1 MQEKFDFLR
10 KNGTI
15 FAHVRK
21 KQYFCRRKRN
31 HMNRILWIDDEIDLL
46 QPYIIYLTSKGY
58 EVTTASNGEDA
69 LDLLSAQD
77 IVFLDE
83 NMPGMTGL
91 ETLQEIKRLHPEVPV
106 VMITKSEEEHIME
119 QAIGEQIADYLIKPV
134 NPSQILLCLKKHI
147 HQQAIVTEHVQQNYR
162 QEWSDISYMIDTATT
177 FEEWAAIVRTLSK
190 WDLELED
197 SPMRSLIDD
206 QRTQAN
212 AAFAKWIAK
221 NYESWFEA
229 RKSSIA
235 QSSIAQSSIPLMS
248 PDVMKHSI
256 FPLLDKGEKVLLCV
270 IDNFRYDQWKTIQPL
285 LSEFY
290 TVQNEEQYMSI
301 LPTATQYAR
310 NAIFSG
316 LLPLQIQ
323 EMYPQYWVEEGDE
336 ESKNQ
341 YEKELVQTLLDRYR
355 RRESFNYWKVNES
368 DFCERVIAQLKG
380 AQAPLNIVVLNF
392 IDMLSHSR
400 TESKMM
406 RELANDESAYRS
418 LTLSWFRHSPTYE
431 LLRRAA
437 ELGFTLVLTTDHG
450 TTRVKN
456 AVQIIADK
464 NTNTN
469 IRYKVGKALN
479 CSSKNVMSI
488 EQPKRVGLP
497 CPNVSSSY
505 AFCTGS
511 DFFAYPNQFNYYAQY
526 YRNTFQHG
534 GISLEEMIIPLVTL
548 MPKK

>member
-1 MQEKFDFLR
+1 MS
-10 KNGTI
+10 
-15 FAHVRK
+15 
-21 KQYFCRRKRN
+21 
-31 HMNRILWIDDEIDLL
+31 RILWVDDEIDLL
-46 QPYIIYLTSKGY
+46 QPYIIYLKGKGY
-58 EVTTASNGEDA
+58 EVTIASNGEDA
-69 LDLLSAQD
+69 LDVFDRMVPD

-119 QAIGEQIADYLIKPV
+119 QAIGEKIADYLIKPV

-147 HQQAIVTEHVQQNYR
+147 HQQAIVSEQVQQNYR

-177 FEEWAAIVRTLSK
+177 IEEWQAVERTLTK
-190 WDLELED
+190 WDLELEN
-197 SPMRSLIDD
+197 SSMRSMIDD

-212 AAFAKWIAK
+212 AAFAKWIAR
-221 NYESWFEA
+221 NYENWFDGEH
-229 RKSSIA
+229 
-235 QSSIAQSSIPLMS
+235 PLLS
-248 PDVMKHSI
+248 PDIMKHTV
-256 FPLLDKGEKVLLCV
+256 FPLLDKGEKVLMCV

-290 TVQNEEQYMSI
+290 TISNEEQYTSI

-316 LLPLQIQ
+316 LMPLQIQ
-323 EMYPQYWVEEGDE
+323 EMFPQYWVEEGDE

-341 YEKELVQTLLDRYR
+341 YERELVQTLLDRYR
-355 RRESFNYWKVNES
+355 RRETLNYWKINES

-380 AQAPLNIVVLNF
+380 VQTPLNIVVFNF

-406 RELANDESAYRS
+406 RELANDEAAYRS

-464 NTNTN
+464 NTNSN

-479 CSSKNVMSI
+479 CTSKNVFSI
-488 EQPKRVGLP
+488 EHPKHVGLP
-497 CPNVSSSY
+497 SPNVSSSY
-505 AFCTGS
+505 AFCAGS

-548 MPKK
+548 VPKK

>member
-1 MQEKFDFLR
+1 MSQ
-10 KNGTI
+10 
-15 FAHVRK
+15 
-21 KQYFCRRKRN
+21 
-31 HMNRILWIDDEIDLL
+31 ILWVDDEIDLL
-46 QPYIIYLTSKGY
+46 QPYIIYLRGKGY
-58 EVTTASNGEDA
+58 EVVTASNGRDA
-69 LDLLSAQD
+69 LDVVQKQAFD

-83 NMPGMTGL
+83 NMPGLTGL
-91 ETLQEIKRLHPEVPV
+91 ETLQELKRLRPEVPV

-119 QAIGEQIADYLIKPV
+119 QAIGEKIADYLIKPV

-147 HQQAIVTEHVQQNYR
+147 HQQAIVSEHTQENYR
-162 QEWSDISYMIDTATT
+162 QEWSDISYMIDTASTP
-177 FEEWAAIVRTLSK
+177 EEWYAVERTLSK
-190 WDLELED
+190 WDIELEN
-197 SPMRSLIDD
+197 SSMRSLIDD

-221 NYESWFEA
+221 NYETWFNEA
-229 RKSSIA
+229 TSNR
-235 QSSIAQSSIPLMS
+235 PVMS
-248 PDVMKHSI
+248 HDVMKHSV

-285 LSEFY
+285 LGELF
-290 TVQNEEQYMSI
+290 TIREEEQYLSI

-316 LLPLQIQ
+316 LMPLQIQ
-323 EMYPQYWVEEGDE
+323 EMFPQYWVEEGDE

-355 RRESFNYWKVNES
+355 RRESFNYWKINES

-380 AQAPLNIVVLNF
+380 VQTPLSIVVLNF

-406 RELANDESAYRS
+406 RELANDEAAYRS
-418 LTLSWFRHSPTYE
+418 LTLSWFRHSPTFS
-431 LLRRAA
+431 LFRRAA
-437 ELGFTLVLTTDHG
+437 ELGFTVVLTTDHG

-479 CSSKNVMSI
+479 CSSKNVFVLD
-488 EQPKRVGLP
+488 QPKRVGLP

-505 AFCTGS
+505 MFCAGN

-534 GISLEEMIIPLVTL
+534 GISLEEMVVPLVTL
-548 MPKK
+548 LPKKS

>member
-1 MQEKFDFLR
+1 MSQ
-10 KNGTI
+10 
-15 FAHVRK
+15 
-21 KQYFCRRKRN
+21 
-31 HMNRILWIDDEIDLL
+31 ILWVDDEIDLL
-46 QPYIIYLTSKGY
+46 QPYIIYLKGKGY
-58 EVTTASNGEDA
+58 DVVTASNGEDA
-69 LDLLSAQD
+69 LETIEARLPD

-83 NMPGMTGL
+83 NMSGMSGL

-119 QAIGEQIADYLIKPV
+119 QAIGEKIADYLIKPV

-147 HQQAIVTEHVQQNYR
+147 HQQAIVSEQVQQNYR
-162 QEWSDISYMIDTATT
+162 QEWSDISYMIDTASTIQ
-177 FEEWAAIVRTLSK
+177 EWQAIERTLSK
-190 WDLELED
+190 WDIELEN
-197 SPMRSLIDD
+197 SAMRSLIED
-206 QRTQAN
+206 QRAQAN

-221 NYESWFEA
+221 NYEGWFDN
-229 RKSSIA
+229 R
-235 QSSIAQSSIPLMS
+235 QSTIDHRPLLS
-248 PDVMKHSI
+248 HDLMKHSV

-290 TVQNEEQYMSI
+290 TIRTEEQYTSI

-316 LLPLQIQ
+316 LLPLKIQ
-323 EMYPQYWVEEGDE
+323 EMFPHLWVEEGDE

-341 YEKELVQTLLDRYR
+341 HEKELVQTLLERYR

-368 DFCERVIAQLKG
+368 DFCERVIQQLRG
-380 AQAPLNIVVLNF
+380 SQAPLNIVVLNF

-406 RELANDESAYRS
+406 RELANDEAAYRS
-418 LTLSWFRHSPTYE
+418 LTLSWFRHSPIYE
-431 LLRRAA
+431 LLRLAA
-437 ELGFTLVLTTDHG
+437 EWGYTLVLTTDHG

-456 AVQIIADK
+456 AVQIVADK

-479 CSSKNVMSI
+479 CSSKNVFAI

-548 MPKK
+548 VPKR

>member
-1 MQEKFDFLR
+1 MT
-10 KNGTI
+10 NG
-15 FAHVRK
+15 V
-21 KQYFCRRKRN
+21 
-31 HMNRILWIDDEIDLL
+31 ILWVDDEIDLL
-46 QPYIIYLTSKGY
+46 QPYLIYLNGKGY
-58 EVTTASNGEDA
+58 EVATASNGEDA
-69 LDLLSAQD
+69 LDALQNNVPD

-91 ETLQEIKRLHPEVPV
+91 ETLQEIKRLHPDVPV

-119 QAIGEQIADYLIKPV
+119 QAIGEKIADYLIKPV

-147 HQQAIVTEHVQQNYR
+147 HRQAIVTEQVQQNYR

-177 FEEWAAIVRTLSK
+177 IEEWMAVERTLSK
-190 WDLELED
+190 WDIELED
-197 SPMRSLIDD
+197 SSMRSMLED

-212 AAFAKWIAK
+212 ATFGKWVQR
-221 NYESWFEA
+221 NYENWFA
-229 RKSSIA
+229 PAADR
-235 QSSIAQSSIPLMS
+235 PLMS
-248 PDVMKHSI
+248 HDVMKHAV
-256 FPLLDKGEKVLLCV
+256 FPFLDKGEKVLLCV

-285 LSEFY
+285 VSEFY
-290 TVQNEEQYMSI
+290 AVQNEEQYVSI

-316 LLPLQIQ
+316 LMPLQIQ
-323 EMYPQYWVEEGDE
+323 EMYPQLWVEEGDE

-341 YEKELVQTLLDRYR
+341 FEKELVQTLLDRYR
-355 RRESFNYWKVNES
+355 RHDTFSYWKVNES
-368 DFCERVIAQLKG
+368 DFCERVIHQLKG
-380 AQAPLNIVVLNF
+380 AGTQLDIVVLNF

-418 LTLSWFRHSPTYE
+418 LTLSWFRHSPTYA

-450 TTRVKN
+450 TTRVRN
-456 AVQIIADK
+456 AVQILADK

-479 CSSKNVMSI
+479 CSSKNVMTI
-488 EQPKRVGLP
+488 DQPKRVGLP

-548 MPKK
+548 TPRK

>member
-1 MQEKFDFLR
+1 
-10 KNGTI
+10 
-15 FAHVRK
+15 
-21 KQYFCRRKRN
+21 
-31 HMNRILWIDDEIDLL
+31 MNQILWVDDEIDLL
-46 QPYIIYLTSKGY
+46 QPYIIYLKGKGY
-58 EVTTASNGEDA
+58 DVVTATNGDDA
-69 LDLLSAQD
+69 LSAFNSRQSAIS

-83 NMPGMTGL
+83 NMPGMSGL

-162 QEWSDISYMIDTATT
+162 QEWSDITYMIDTASTI
-177 FEEWAAIVRTLSK
+177 EEWQAIVRTLTK
-190 WDLELED
+190 WDIELENN
-197 SPMRSLIDD
+197 PMRSLIED
-206 QRTQAN
+206 QHTQAN
-212 AAFAKWIAK
+212 AAFGKWIAK
-221 NYESWFEA
+221 NYEGWFSA
-229 RKSSIA
+229 INHQPSAIR
-235 QSSIAQSSIPLMS
+235 PVMS
-248 PDVMKHSI
+248 NDVMKHAV

-285 LSEFY
+285 VSEFY
-290 TVQNEEQYMSI
+290 SVQKEEQYTSI

-316 LLPLQIQ
+316 LMPLQIQ
-323 EMYPQYWVEEGDE
+323 QMYPQYWVEEGDE

-341 YEKELVQTLLDRYR
+341 FEKELIQTLLDRYR
-355 RRESFNYWKVNES
+355 RHESFNYWKINES
-368 DFCERVIAQLKG
+368 DFCERVIAQMKG
-380 AQAPLNIVVLNF
+380 VQAPLNIVVLNF

-406 RELANDESAYRS
+406 RELANDEAAYRS
-418 LTLSWFRHSPTYE
+418 LTLSWFKHSPTYE

-437 ELGFTLVLTTDHG
+437 ESGFTLVLTTDHG
-450 TTRVKN
+450 TIRVKN

-464 NTNTN
+464 NTNNN

-479 CSSKNVMSI
+479 CNSKNVFSL

-497 CPNVSSSY
+497 CPNISSSY

-526 YRNTFQHG
+526 YHDTFQHG
-534 GISLEEMIIPLVTL
+534 GVSLEEMIIPLVTL
-548 MPKK
+548 MPKGF

>member
-1 MQEKFDFLR
+1 
-10 KNGTI
+10 
-15 FAHVRK
+15 
-21 KQYFCRRKRN
+21 
-31 HMNRILWIDDEIDLL
+31 MNQILWVDDEIDLL
-46 QPYIIYLTSKGY
+46 QPYIIYLANKGY
-58 EVTTASNGEDA
+58 EVLTATNGQDA
-69 LDLLSAQD
+69 LDMVDTQAFN

-91 ETLQEIKRLHPEVPV
+91 ETLQEIKRLHPELPV

-119 QAIGEQIADYLIKPV
+119 QAIGEKIADYLIKPV

-147 HQQAIVTEHVQQNYR
+147 HQQTIITEHARENYR

-177 FEEWAAIVRTLSK
+177 IEEWSAIERTLTK
-190 WDLELED
+190 WDIDLEKSDMHNMIAE
-197 SPMRSLIDD
+197 

-212 AAFAKWIAK
+212 AVFGKWIAR
-221 NYESWFEA
+221 NYVSMIESKKTASAKED
-229 RKSSIA
+229 IVM
-235 QSSIAQSSIPLMS
+235 MS
-248 PDVMKHSI
+248 PDVMKQAV
-256 FPLLDKGEKVLLCV
+256 FPLLDQGEKVLFLV
-270 IDNFRYDQWKTIQPL
+270 IDNFRYDQWKIIQPL
-285 LSEFY
+285 LSDIY
-290 TVQNEEQYMSI
+290 TIREEKQYMSI

-323 EMYPQYWVEEGDE
+323 QMYPQYWVEEGDE

-355 RRESFNYWKVNES
+355 RKDTFSYWKVNES
-368 DFCERVIAQLKG
+368 DYCERVIRQLKNI
-380 AQAPLNIVVLNF
+380 QTPLNIVVLNF

-406 RELANDESAYRS
+406 RELAHDEAAYRS
-418 LTLSWFRHSPTYE
+418 LTLSWFKHSPIHK
-431 LLRRAA
+431 LLQKAAA
-437 ELGFTLVLTTDHG
+437 EGFTLVLTTDHG

-456 AVQIIADK
+456 PVQILADK

-479 CSSKNVMSI
+479 CSSKNVI
-488 EQPKRVGLP
+488 IIDQPKRVGLP

-505 AFCTGS
+505 MFCTGN

-526 YRNTFQHG
+526 YRDTFQHG
-534 GISLEEMIIPLVTL
+534 GVSLEEMIIPLVTL
-548 MPKK
+548 SPKE

>member
-1 MQEKFDFLR
+1 MS
-10 KNGTI
+10 
-15 FAHVRK
+15 
-21 KQYFCRRKRN
+21 
-31 HMNRILWIDDEIDLL
+31 RILWVDDEIDLL
-46 QPYIIYLTSKGY
+46 QPYIIYLNGKGY
-58 EVTTASNGEDA
+58 EVATASNGEDA
-69 LDLLSAQD
+69 LDALDNAVPD

-119 QAIGEQIADYLIKPV
+119 QAIGEKIADYLIKPV

-147 HQQAIVTEHVQQNYR
+147 HQQAIVSEQQQQSYR

-177 FEEWAAIVRTLSK
+177 IEEWQAIERTLSK
-190 WDLELED
+190 WDIELAGLEPD
-197 SPMRSLIDD
+197 QAGHAGMHSLVED

-221 NYESWFEA
+221 NYEGWFNGE
-229 RKSSIA
+229 R
-235 QSSIAQSSIPLMS
+235 PLLS
-248 PDVMKHSI
+248 TDIMKHAV

-285 LSEFY
+285 ISEFY
-290 TVQNEEQYMSI
+290 SIQHEEQYTSI

-316 LLPLQIQ
+316 LMPLQIQ
-323 EMYPQYWVEEGDE
+323 ELYPQYWVEEGDE

-341 YEKELVQTLLDRYR
+341 YERELVQTLLDRYR
-355 RRESFNYWKVNES
+355 RKDSFNYWKVNES
-368 DFCERVIAQLKG
+368 DFCERVITQLKSSQS
-380 AQAPLNIVVLNF
+380 ALNIVVLNF

-406 RELANDESAYRS
+406 RELANDEAAYRS
-418 LTLSWFRHSPTYE
+418 LTLSWFRHSPTYT

-479 CSSKNVMSI
+479 CTSKNVFTI

-497 CPNVSSSY
+497 CPNITSSY

-548 MPKK
+548 VPKK

>member
-1 MQEKFDFLR
+1 
-10 KNGTI
+10 
-15 FAHVRK
+15 
-21 KQYFCRRKRN
+21 
-31 HMNRILWIDDEIDLL
+31 MNRILWVDDEIDLL
-46 QPYIIYLTSKGY
+46 QPYIIYLKEKNY
-58 EVTTASNGEDA
+58 EVITASNGEDA
-69 LDLLSAQD
+69 LAAISHQKSAFS

-83 NMPGMTGL
+83 NMPGMSGL

-119 QAIGEQIADYLIKPV
+119 QAIGEKIADYLIKPV

-147 HQQAIVTEHVQQNYR
+147 HQQEIVTEQVQQNYR
-162 QEWSDISYMIDTATT
+162 QEWSDIAYMIDTASTI
-177 FEEWAAIVRTLSK
+177 EEWQAIERSLSK
-190 WDLELED
+190 WELSLQD
-197 SPMRSLIDD
+197 SAISHQTAMQSMIAD

-212 AAFAKWIAK
+212 AAFSKWIAK
-221 NYESWFEA
+221 NYESWFGEPSA
-229 RKSSIA
+229 VSHQPSGSRPI
-235 QSSIAQSSIPLMS
+235 MS
-248 PDVMKHSI
+248 QDVMKHSV

-270 IDNFRYDQWKTIQPL
+270 IDNFRYDQWKSIQPL
-285 LSEFY
+285 ISEFF
-290 TVQNEEQYMSI
+290 TIRTEEQYTSI

-316 LLPLQIQ
+316 LMPLQIQ
-323 EMYPQYWVEEGDE
+323 EMFPDYWVEEGDE

-368 DFCERVIAQLKG
+368 DFCERVIHQLKG

-406 RELANDESAYRS
+406 RELANDEAAYRS
-418 LTLSWFRHSPTYE
+418 LTVSWFKHSPTYE
-431 LLRRAA
+431 LLRRAS
-437 ELGFTLVLTTDHG
+437 ELGFTVVLTTDHG

-479 CSSKNVMSI
+479 CSSKNVFSI

-534 GISLEEMIIPLVTL
+534 GISLEEMILPLVTL
-548 MPKK
+548 SPKK

>member
-1 MQEKFDFLR
+1 MLR
-10 KNGTI
+10 G
-15 FAHVRK
+15 
-21 KQYFCRRKRN
+21 QD
-31 HMNRILWIDDEIDLL
+31 MNRILWVDDEIDLL
-46 QPYIIYLTSKGY
+46 QPYIIYLKEKGY
-58 EVTTASNGEDA
+58 EVVTASNGEDA
-69 LDLLSAQD
+69 IEAISRQTSDDSRQTSDDSRQLSAIS

-83 NMPGMTGL
+83 NMPGMSGL
-91 ETLQEIKRLHPEVPV
+91 ETLQEIKRIHPEVPV

-119 QAIGEQIADYLIKPV
+119 QAIGGKIADYLTKPV

-147 HQQAIVTEHVQQNYR
+147 HQQAIVSEQVQQSYR
-162 QEWSDISYMIDTATT
+162 QEWSDITYLIDTATT
-177 FEEWAAIVRTLSK
+177 IEEWQAIERMLSK
-190 WDLELED
+190 WELSLQD
-197 SPMRSLIDD
+197 SEFSNQMSTMHSLIED

-212 AAFAKWIAK
+212 AAFGKWISK
-221 NYESWFEA
+221 NYEGWFGTSE
-229 RKSSIA
+229 RPI
-235 QSSIAQSSIPLMS
+235 MS
-248 PDVMKHSI
+248 QDVMKHAV

-285 LSEFY
+285 ISEFY
-290 TVQNEEQYMSI
+290 TIRTEEQYTSI

-336 ESKNQ
+336 ESKNL

-380 AQAPLNIVVLNF
+380 VKTPLNIVVLNF

-400 TESKMM
+400 TESKIMK
-406 RELANDESAYRS
+406 ELANDESAYRS
-418 LTLSWFRHSPTYE
+418 LTMSWFKHSPTHE

-479 CSSKNVMSI
+479 CGSKNVMSI

-505 AFCTGS
+505 MFCTGS

-526 YRNTFQHG
+526 FRNTFQHG

-548 MPKK
+548 VPKR

>member
-1 MQEKFDFLR
+1 
-10 KNGTI
+10 
-15 FAHVRK
+15 
-21 KQYFCRRKRN
+21 
-31 HMNRILWIDDEIDLL
+31 MNLILWVDDEIDLL
-46 QPYIIYLTSKGY
+46 QPYIIYLKEKNY
-58 EVTTASNGEDA
+58 EVITASNGEDA
-69 LDLLSAQD
+69 IDALAQRVPD

-83 NMPGMTGL
+83 NMPGMSGL
-91 ETLQEIKRLHPEVPV
+91 ETLQEIKRIHPEVPV

-119 QAIGEQIADYLIKPV
+119 QAIGEKIADYLIKPV
-134 NPSQILLCLKKHI
+134 NPSQILLCLKKHV
-147 HQQAIVTEHVQQNYR
+147 HQQAIVSEQVQQNYR
-162 QEWSDISYMIDTATT
+162 QEWSDISYMIDTAGTI
-177 FEEWAAIVRTLSK
+177 EEWQAIERQLSK
-190 WDLELED
+190 WDIELEN
-197 SPMRSLIDD
+197 SPMRSLIED

-212 AAFAKWIAK
+212 AAFGKWIAK
-221 NYESWFEA
+221 NYEGWFA
-229 RKSSIA
+229 ANSQQPAANS
-235 QSSIAQSSIPLMS
+235 PVMS
-248 PDVMKHSI
+248 HHLMKHSV

-285 LSEFY
+285 VSEFY
-290 TVQNEEQYMSI
+290 SVRTEEQYTSI

-310 NAIFSG
+310 NAIFAG

-323 EMYPQYWVEEGDE
+323 QMFPQYWVEEGDE

-341 YEKELVQTLLDRYR
+341 YEKELVRTLLDRYR
-355 RRESFNYWKVNES
+355 RRENFTYWKVNES

-380 AQAPLNIVVLNF
+380 VQTPLNIVVLNF

-406 RELANDESAYRS
+406 RELANDEAAYRS
-418 LTLSWFRHSPTYE
+418 LTLSWFRHSPTYD
-431 LLRRAA
+431 LIRRAA
-437 ELGFTLVLTTDHG
+437 ELGFTLVITTDHG

-456 AVQIIADK
+456 AVQIVADK

-479 CSSKNVMSI
+479 CSSKNVFSI

-497 CPNVSSSY
+497 SPNVSSSY
-505 AFCTGS
+505 AFCTGA

-526 YRNTFQHG
+526 FRNTFQHG

-548 MPKK
+548 VPKNHQ

>member
-1 MQEKFDFLR
+1 MHQ
-10 KNGTI
+10 
-15 FAHVRK
+15 
-21 KQYFCRRKRN
+21 
-31 HMNRILWIDDEIDLL
+31 ILWVDDEIDLL
-46 QPYIIYLTSKGY
+46 QPYIIYLKGKGY
-58 EVTTASNGEDA
+58 DLVTATNGEDA
-69 LDLLSAQD
+69 LDTFENSIPD

-119 QAIGEQIADYLIKPV
+119 QAIGEKIADYLIKPV

-147 HQQAIVTEHVQQNYR
+147 HQQEIVTEQVQQNYR

-177 FEEWAAIVRTLSK
+177 IEEWQAIERTLSK
-190 WDLELED
+190 WDLDLENN
-197 SPMRSLIDD
+197 PMRSLIDD

-212 AAFAKWIAK
+212 AAFAKWIGR
-221 NYESWFEA
+221 NYVSWFNGEGLA
-229 RKSSIA
+229 VSGR
-235 QSSIAQSSIPLMS
+235 PLMS
-248 PDVMKHSI
+248 PDVMKHAV

-285 LSEFY
+285 ISEFY
-290 TVQNEEQYMSI
+290 TVQHEEQYTSI

-310 NAIFSG
+310 NALFSG
-316 LLPLQIQ
+316 LMPLQIQ
-323 EMYPQYWVEEGDE
+323 QMYPQYWVEEGDE
-336 ESKNQ
+336 ETKNQ

-355 RRESFNYWKVNES
+355 RRDSFNYWKVNES
-368 DFCERVIAQLKG
+368 DFCERVIAQLKNS
-380 AQAPLNIVVLNF
+380 QAALNIVVLNF

-406 RELANDESAYRS
+406 RELANDEVAYRS
-418 LTLSWFRHSPTYE
+418 LTLSWFRHSPTYD
-431 LLRRAA
+431 LLHRAA
-437 ELGFTLVLTTDHG
+437 ELGYTLVLTTDHG

-456 AVQIIADK
+456 AVQILADK

-479 CSSKNVMSI
+479 CSSKNVFSI
-488 EQPKRVGLP
+488 EQPKQVGLP

-548 MPKK
+548 VPKAR

>member
-1 MQEKFDFLR
+1 MSQ
-10 KNGTI
+10 
-15 FAHVRK
+15 
-21 KQYFCRRKRN
+21 
-31 HMNRILWIDDEIDLL
+31 ILWVDDEIDLL
-46 QPYIIYLTSKGY
+46 QPYIIYLKGKGY
-58 EVTTASNGEDA
+58 EVITASNGEDA
-69 LDLLSAQD
+69 LDLFSNIQSPISNQFD

-83 NMPGMTGL
+83 NMPGMSGL

-119 QAIGEQIADYLIKPV
+119 QAIGEKIADYLIKPV

-147 HQQAIVTEHVQQNYR
+147 HSRDIVTEQVQQNYR

-177 FEEWAAIVRTLSK
+177 IEEWQAIERTLSR
-190 WDLELED
+190 WDIELEN
-197 SPMRSLIDD
+197 SPMRSLIED

-221 NYESWFEA
+221 NYESWFAGE
-229 RKSSIA
+229 R
-235 QSSIAQSSIPLMS
+235 PVMS
-248 PDVMKHSI
+248 QDVMKHSV
-256 FPLLDKGEKVLLCV
+256 FPLLDEGKKVLLCV

-285 LSEFY
+285 ISEFY
-290 TVQNEEQYMSI
+290 TVQHEEQYTSI

-316 LLPLQIQ
+316 LMPLQIQ
-323 EMYPQYWVEEGDE
+323 QMFPNLWVEEGDE

-341 YEKELVQTLLDRYR
+341 HEKELVQTLLDRYR
-355 RRESFNYWKVNES
+355 RRETFNYWKVNES
-368 DFCERVIAQLKG
+368 DFCERVIAQLKSV
-380 AQAPLNIVVLNF
+380 QTPLNIVVLNF

-406 RELANDESAYRS
+406 RELANDEAAYRS

-437 ELGFTLVLTTDHG
+437 DLGFTLVITTDHG

-479 CSSKNVMSI
+479 CSDKSVFFI
-488 EQPKRVGLP
+488 EQPKQVGLP

-548 MPKK
+548 APKKS

>member
-1 MQEKFDFLR
+1 MSQ
-10 KNGTI
+10 
-15 FAHVRK
+15 
-21 KQYFCRRKRN
+21 
-31 HMNRILWIDDEIDLL
+31 ILWVDDEIDLL
-46 QPYIIYLTSKGY
+46 QPYIIYLKGKGY
-58 EVTTASNGEDA
+58 EVITASNGEDA
-69 LDLLSAQD
+69 LELFSNIQSPISNQFD

-83 NMPGMTGL
+83 NMPGMSGL

-119 QAIGEQIADYLIKPV
+119 QAIGEKIADYLIKPV

-147 HQQAIVTEHVQQNYR
+147 HSRDIVTEQVQQNYR

-177 FEEWAAIVRTLSK
+177 IEEWQAIERTLSR
-190 WDLELED
+190 WDIELEN
-197 SPMRSLIDD
+197 SPMRSLIED

-221 NYESWFEA
+221 NYERWFAGE
-229 RKSSIA
+229 R
-235 QSSIAQSSIPLMS
+235 PVMS
-248 PDVMKHSI
+248 QDVMKHSV
-256 FPLLDKGEKVLLCV
+256 FPLLDEGKKVLLCV

-285 LSEFY
+285 ISEFY
-290 TVQNEEQYMSI
+290 TVQHEEQYTSI

-316 LLPLQIQ
+316 LMPLQIQ
-323 EMYPQYWVEEGDE
+323 QMFPNLWVEEGDE

-341 YEKELVQTLLDRYR
+341 HEKELVQTLLDRYR
-355 RRESFNYWKVNES
+355 RRETFNYWKVNES
-368 DFCERVIAQLKG
+368 DFCERVIAQLKSV
-380 AQAPLNIVVLNF
+380 QTPLNIVVLNF

-406 RELANDESAYRS
+406 RELANDEAAYRS

-437 ELGFTLVLTTDHG
+437 DLGFTLVLTTDHG

-479 CSSKNVMSI
+479 CSDKSVFFI
-488 EQPKRVGLP
+488 EQPKQVGLP

-548 MPKK
+548 APKKS

>member
-1 MQEKFDFLR
+1 MS
-10 KNGTI
+10 
-15 FAHVRK
+15 
-21 KQYFCRRKRN
+21 
-31 HMNRILWIDDEIDLL
+31 RILWVDDEIDLL
-46 QPYIIYLTSKGY
+46 QPYIIYLTGKGY
-58 EVTTASNGEDA
+58 DVVTASNGEDA
-69 LDLLSAQD
+69 LDLFSNIQSPID

-91 ETLQEIKRLHPEVPV
+91 ETLQEIKRIHPEVPV

-119 QAIGEQIADYLIKPV
+119 QAIGEKIADYLIKPV

-147 HQQAIVTEHVQQNYR
+147 HQHEIITEQVQQNYR

-177 FEEWAAIVRTLSK
+177 IEEWQAIERTLSK
-190 WDLELED
+190 WDIELEN
-197 SPMRSLIDD
+197 SSMRSLIED

-212 AAFAKWIAK
+212 AAFSKWLAK
-221 NYESWFEA
+221 NYESWFPNG
-229 RKSSIA
+229 
-235 QSSIAQSSIPLMS
+235 QSQITNPPLMS
-248 PDVMKHSI
+248 PDVMKHSV
-256 FPLLDKGEKVLLCV
+256 FPLLDQGEKVLLCV
-270 IDNFRYDQWKTIQPL
+270 IDNFRYDQWRVIQPL

-290 TVQNEEQYMSI
+290 SIRTEEQYTSI

-316 LLPLQIQ
+316 LMPLQIQ
-323 EMYPQYWVEEGDE
+323 EMFPQYWVEEGDE

-355 RRESFNYWKVNES
+355 RRETFNYWKVNES

-380 AQAPLNIVVLNF
+380 SQAPLNIVVLNF

-406 RELANDESAYRS
+406 RELANDEAAYRS
-418 LTLSWFRHSPTYE
+418 LTLSWFRHSPTYD

-437 ELGFTLVLTTDHG
+437 ELGYTLVLTTDHG

-479 CSSKNVMSI
+479 CRDKSVFTI

-497 CPNVSSSY
+497 SPNVSSSY

-534 GISLEEMIIPLVTL
+534 GISLEEMIIPLITL
-548 MPKK
+548 TPKI

>member
-1 MQEKFDFLR
+1 MS
-10 KNGTI
+10 
-15 FAHVRK
+15 
-21 KQYFCRRKRN
+21 
-31 HMNRILWIDDEIDLL
+31 RILWVDDEIDLL
-46 QPYIIYLTSKGY
+46 QPYIIYLKGKGY
-58 EVTTASNGEDA
+58 DVVTASNGEDA
-69 LDLLSAQD
+69 LDLFSNIQSPID

-91 ETLQEIKRLHPEVPV
+91 ETLQEIKRMHPEVPV

-119 QAIGEQIADYLIKPV
+119 QAIGEKIADYLIKPV

-147 HQQAIVTEHVQQNYR
+147 HQHEIITEQVQQNYR

-177 FEEWAAIVRTLSK
+177 IEEWQAIERTLSK
-190 WDLELED
+190 WDIELEN
-197 SPMRSLIDD
+197 SSMRSLIED

-212 AAFAKWIAK
+212 AAFSKWLAK
-221 NYESWFEA
+221 NYESWFPHG
-229 RKSSIA
+229 
-235 QSSIAQSSIPLMS
+235 QSQITNPPLMS
-248 PDVMKHSI
+248 PDVMKHSV

-270 IDNFRYDQWKTIQPL
+270 IDNFRYDQWRVIQPL

-290 TVQNEEQYMSI
+290 SIRTEEQYTSI

-316 LLPLQIQ
+316 LMPLQIQ
-323 EMYPQYWVEEGDE
+323 EMFPQYWVEEGDE

-355 RRESFNYWKVNES
+355 RRETFNYWKVNES

-380 AQAPLNIVVLNF
+380 SQAPLNIVVLNF

-406 RELANDESAYRS
+406 RELANDEAAYRS
-418 LTLSWFRHSPTYE
+418 LTLSWFRHSPTYD

-437 ELGFTLVLTTDHG
+437 ELGYTLVLTTDHG

-479 CSSKNVMSI
+479 CRDKSVFTI

-534 GISLEEMIIPLVTL
+534 GISLEEMIIPLITL
-548 MPKK
+548 TPKI

>member
-1 MQEKFDFLR
+1 MSQ
-10 KNGTI
+10 
-15 FAHVRK
+15 
-21 KQYFCRRKRN
+21 
-31 HMNRILWIDDEIDLL
+31 ILWVDDEIDLL
-46 QPYIIYLTSKGY
+46 QPYIIYLKGKGY
-58 EVTTASNGEDA
+58 EVVTASNGEDA
-69 LDLLSAQD
+69 LDALTESVPA

-119 QAIGEQIADYLIKPV
+119 QAIGEKIADYLIKPV

-147 HQQAIVTEHVQQNYR
+147 HQQAIVTEQVQQNYR

-177 FEEWAAIVRTLSK
+177 IEEWQAIERTLSR
-190 WDLELED
+190 WDIELEN

-221 NYESWFEA
+221 NYEAWFDGE
-229 RKSSIA
+229 R
-235 QSSIAQSSIPLMS
+235 PVMS
-248 PDVMKHSI
+248 QDVMKHSV

-285 LSEFY
+285 ISEFY
-290 TVQNEEQYMSI
+290 SIRTEEQYTSI

-323 EMYPQYWVEEGDE
+323 QMFPNLWVEEGDE

-355 RRESFNYWKVNES
+355 RKESFNYWKVNES
-368 DFCERVIAQLKG
+368 DFCERVIRELKG
-380 AQAPLNIVVLNF
+380 SQAQLNIVVLNF

-406 RELANDESAYRS
+406 RELANDEAAYRS
-418 LTLSWFRHSPTYE
+418 LTLSWFKHSPTYE

-437 ELGFTLVLTTDHG
+437 ELGYTLVLTTDHG

-479 CSSKNVMSI
+479 CNAKSVFFI
-488 EQPKRVGLP
+488 DQPKRVGLP
-497 CPNVSSSY
+497 SPNVSSSY

-548 MPKK
+548 IPKK

>member
-1 MQEKFDFLR
+1 MS
-10 KNGTI
+10 
-15 FAHVRK
+15 
-21 KQYFCRRKRN
+21 
-31 HMNRILWIDDEIDLL
+31 RILWVDDEVDLL
-46 QPYIIYLTSKGY
+46 QPYIIYLKGKGY
-58 EVTTASNGEDA
+58 EVITATNGEDA
-69 LDLLSAQD
+69 LEVISNQQSAFS

-119 QAIGEQIADYLIKPV
+119 QAIGEKITDYLIKPV

-147 HQQAIVTEHVQQNYR
+147 HSKDIVTEQVQQNYR
-162 QEWSDISYMIDTATT
+162 QEWSDISYMIDTASTI
-177 FEEWAAIVRTLSK
+177 EEWQAIERTLSK
-190 WDLELED
+190 WDIELEN
-197 SPMRSLIDD
+197 SPMRSLIED

-212 AAFAKWIAK
+212 AAFGKWIAK
-221 NYESWFEA
+221 NYEAWFESTEH
-229 RKSSIA
+229 RT
-235 QSSIAQSSIPLMS
+235 QSTDQVTRPVMS
-248 PDVMKHSI
+248 QDVMKHAV

-290 TVQNEEQYMSI
+290 SVVHEEQYTSI

-323 EMYPQYWVEEGDE
+323 QMFPQYWVEEGDE

-355 RRESFNYWKVNES
+355 RRESFQYWKVNES

-380 AQAPLNIVVLNF
+380 VQAPLSIVVLNF

-406 RELANDESAYRS
+406 RELANDEAAYRS

-479 CSSKNVMSI
+479 CSSKNVFSI

-534 GISLEEMIIPLVTL
+534 GVSLEEMIIPLVTL
-548 MPKK
+548 VPKKN

>member
-1 MQEKFDFLR
+1 MSQ
-10 KNGTI
+10 
-15 FAHVRK
+15 
-21 KQYFCRRKRN
+21 
-31 HMNRILWIDDEIDLL
+31 ILWVDDEIDLL
-46 QPYIIYLTSKGY
+46 QPYIIYLKGKGY

-69 LDLLSAQD
+69 LDALDASVPD

-119 QAIGEQIADYLIKPV
+119 QAIGEKIADYLIKPV

-147 HQQAIVTEHVQQNYR
+147 HQQAIVAEQVQQNYR
-162 QEWSDISYMIDTATT
+162 QEWSDISYMIDTATAI
-177 FEEWAAIVRTLSK
+177 EEWQAIERTLSK
-190 WDLELED
+190 WDLELENA
-197 SPMRSLIDD
+197 PMRSLIED

-221 NYESWFEA
+221 NYEGWFEND
-229 RKSSIA
+229 KSPISNVKSRPI
-235 QSSIAQSSIPLMS
+235 MS
-248 PDVMKHSI
+248 HDLMKHAV
-256 FPLLDKGEKVLLCV
+256 FPLLDKGERVLLCV

-285 LSEFY
+285 ISEFY
-290 TVQNEEQYMSI
+290 TVQTEEQYTSI

-341 YEKELVQTLLDRYR
+341 YEKEMVQTLLDRYR
-355 RRESFNYWKVNES
+355 RRDSFNYWKVNES
-368 DFCERVIAQLKG
+368 DFCERVIAQLKSS
-380 AQAPLNIVVLNF
+380 QAALNIVVLNF

-406 RELANDESAYRS
+406 RELANDEAAYRS

-437 ELGFTLVLTTDHG
+437 ELGYTLVLTTDHG

-479 CSSKNVMSI
+479 CNAKSVFSI

-548 MPKK
+548 APKK